1 MWNKSI
7 KIRENAVVFKQYDA
21 EGGHFV
27 KSCVI
32 PSELYP
38 LNNKKNNPVK
48 TFHSGNTVEIADEK
62 VKEII
67 DKVTY
72 RVGGCYQNSFE
83 MLKLLH
89 EDGIDDVKAYAGWAC
104 ISNTQLPIH
113 HSWLVLNGNSIIDLA
128 DEVDAILEIERNKDN
143 LTGEEV
149 IERMLAYRKGVMDKK
164 NTERIPHIGKCSKG
178 MYYIG
183 CECEPYDALKMYQS
197 LIQRY
202 PNHEAQRNVNS
213 VTGRN
218 RTQQAMFEAG
228 LI

>member
-21 EGGHFV
+21 EDGHFL

-38 LNNKKNNPVK
+38 LNNKKDNPVK
-48 TFHSGNTVEIADEK
+48 TFHSGNTVEITDDK

-72 RVGGCYQNSFE
+72 RVGGCYKNSFE
-83 MLKLLH
+83 LLELLQEAGI
-89 EDGIDDVKAYAGWAC
+89 EDIKAYAGWAC
-104 ISNTQLPIH
+104 ITNTQLPVH
-113 HSWLVLNGNSIIDLA
+113 HAWLVVNGTSVLDLA
-128 DEVDAILEIERNKDN
+128 DEVDAILEIEKIRNN
-143 LTGEEV
+143 LNGEEV
-149 IERMLAYRKGVMDKK
+149 INKMVEYRKSVISMK
-164 NTERIPHIGKCSKG
+164 NTERLQHIGKCSKG
-178 MYYIG
+178 IYYIG
-183 CECEPYDALKMYQS
+183 CECEPYEASKIYQS
-197 LIQRY
+197 LIARY

-218 RTQQAMFEAG
+218 RTQQALLDAG

>member
-21 EGGHFV
+21 EDGHFV
-27 KSCVI
+27 KSCVF

-38 LNNKKNNPVK
+38 LNTSKNNPIR
-48 TFHSGNTVEIADEK
+48 TFYNENTVEITDEK
-62 VKEII
+62 VKKII
-67 DKVTY
+67 DKVVY

-83 MLKLLH
+83 LLKLLQ
-89 EDGIDDVKAYAGWAC
+89 EAGIEGVKAFAGWAC
-104 ISNTQLPIH
+104 ITNTQLPIH
-113 HSWLVLNGNSIIDLA
+113 HSWLVLNDNSIIDLA
-128 DEVDAILEIERNKDN
+128 DEVDAIMEIEKNKDN

-149 IERMLAYRKGVMDKK
+149 IERMLEYRKSVMDKT
-164 NTERIPHIGKCSKG
+164 NTERIQHIGKCSKG

-183 CECEPYDALKMYQS
+183 CECEPYDAKQLYQN
-197 LIQRY
+197 LIARY

-213 VTGRN
+213 ATGRN
-218 RTQQAMFEAG
+218 RTQQAMIDAG